1 MLAQGSTARPG
12 TGCPELGGLSR
23 RGPWAAQ
30 GLPRGRRAP
39 TRRLRWVL
47 GRYRGPAQGSL
58 CPGGRPRQPPTG
70 ADSEQGQGAPCS
82 PSESQLLPVAF
93 RCLFWACGRAA
104 LHGGTWSL
112 APSLLPREGSWS
124 RLLLLGEG
132 QLLSALRAGRG
143 SWGPLG
149 PEGSPLP
156 SPTLLPEGCRISH
169 GGLWGRGP
177 QSGMWDPLEAGEGAR
192 WGLGPAAQEA
202 TGASP
207 PWERRWGG
215 AQPPGNTV
223 VGGSRL
229 VGATPLCTQSH
240 VCLTG
245 AVVLEAL
252 RSPQPRPTRPP
263 SHPQIQPG
271 KEPPPK
277 LNGAAGG
284 GQFLASWVAQGPV
297 PCQLEAALGAL
308 PRAWL
313 TDSSQHLP
321 ASHSEGRPLA
331 RAVSPPC
338 H

>member
-1 MLAQGSTARPG
+1 
-12 TGCPELGGLSR
+12 
-23 RGPWAAQ
+23 
-30 GLPRGRRAP
+30 
-39 TRRLRWVL
+39 
-47 GRYRGPAQGSL
+47 
-58 CPGGRPRQPPTG
+58 
-70 ADSEQGQGAPCS
+70 
-82 PSESQLLPVAF
+82 
-93 RCLFWACGRAA
+93 
-104 LHGGTWSL
+104 
-112 APSLLPREGSWS
+112 
-124 RLLLLGEG
+124 
-132 QLLSALRAGRG
+132 
-143 SWGPLG
+143 
-149 PEGSPLP
+149 
-156 SPTLLPEGCRISH
+156 
-169 GGLWGRGP
+169 
-177 QSGMWDPLEAGEGAR
+177 MWDPLEAGEGAR

-331 RAVSPPC
+331 RAVNPPC